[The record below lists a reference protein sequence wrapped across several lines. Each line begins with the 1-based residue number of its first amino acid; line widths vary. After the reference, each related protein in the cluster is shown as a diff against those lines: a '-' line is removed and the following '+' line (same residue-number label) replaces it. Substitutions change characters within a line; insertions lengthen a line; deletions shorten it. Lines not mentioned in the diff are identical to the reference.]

1 MDTRCK
7 TINDLLEKN
16 RRAAYSENDSSYAT
30 HRHWLRNL
38 RIYEARSVGIAD
50 GKWASGYSIQPGPG
64 ASVISRGTRV
74 FPEIISPVP
83 SALASVTQHTPTTGQ
98 MTGGLMM
105 KKVIA
110 AKCVDENGEQNV
122 TNSHTHRH
130 K

>member
-7 TINDLLEKN
+7 TINDLLKKEIDEPITQKTT
-16 RRAAYSENDSSYAT
+16 AVMQHT
-30 HRHWLRNL
+30 GFWLRNL
-38 RIYEARSVGIAD
+38 RIYGTHSAGIAD
-50 GKWASGYSIQPGPG
+50 GNWASGYSIQPGPG
-64 ASVISRGTRV
+64 ASVTSRRARGLQGT
-74 FPEIISPVP
+74 ISPVP

-110 AKCVDENGEQNV
+110 AKCVDEGGQNV